1 MNAND
6 EDRIKE
12 LLRQAMPPVGAEA
25 EPAPEPNI
33 DLWPAVLRRLDTQSP
48 AQPQLNWVW
57 FAWALLAGVE
67 SNSGLTPLEPAD
79 RAPAKS
85 ARKQGEPYEPPPL
98 SPRISCRNL
107 RAHSCAARSEERRLG

>member
-1 MNAND
+1 MNAHD

-57 FAWALLAGVE
+57 FDWALLAGVVAV
-67 SNSGLTPLEPAD
+67 TVAFPASI
-79 RAPAKS
+79 PMLL
-85 ARKQGEPYEPPPL
+85 YYL
-98 SPRISCRNL
+98 
-107 RAHSCAARSEERRLG
+107 

>member
-57 FAWALLAGVE
+57 FDWALLAGVVAV
-67 SNSGLTPLEPAD
+67 TVAFPASI
-79 RAPAKS
+79 PMLL
-85 ARKQGEPYEPPPL
+85 YYL
-98 SPRISCRNL
+98 
-107 RAHSCAARSEERRLG
+107 